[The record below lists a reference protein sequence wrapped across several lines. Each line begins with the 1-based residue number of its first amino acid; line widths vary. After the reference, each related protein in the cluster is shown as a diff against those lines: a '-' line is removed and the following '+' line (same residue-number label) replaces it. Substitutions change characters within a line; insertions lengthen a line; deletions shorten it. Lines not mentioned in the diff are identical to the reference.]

1 MSKIF
6 VRRGNATVDVSPAL
20 ERIVNRLLD
29 ANPIIKKAMMDSIED
44 IYQDAYKRWPV
55 RHISPR
61 TGEQKR
67 KATHQAIKRSRGKTE
82 EETKAIIASLQKK
95 GMFEDDTEVRIS
107 PRSKDSRSKLE
118 RGILIE
124 DGELVG
130 FIRNKAPYAFAIR
143 TGEHTLNNLPFGTRT
158 VTELISKPM
167 RKAGN
172 KVANQLAK
180 QMSKQASK

>member
-1 MSKIF
+1 MPKIF
-6 VRRGNATVDVSPAL
+6 VRQGNATINVSPAL
-20 ERIVNRLLD
+20 ERIVNKLLD
-29 ANPIIKKAMMDSIED
+29 ANPIIKKVMMDSVED

-61 TGEQKR
+61 TAEQKR
-67 KATHQAIKRSRGKTE
+67 DATFAAIRR
-82 EETKAIIASLQKK
+82 TKGQKEASAIVSSIDFQ
-95 GMFEDDTEVRIS
+95 DDLEPRIS

-124 DGELVG
+124 SDSIVA
-130 FIRNKAPYAFAIR
+130 FIRNNAPYAFAIR
-143 TGEHTLNNLPFGTRT
+143 TGEHTLNNLAFGTRT

-172 KVANQLAK
+172 KAANQIVRQLAK
-180 QMSKQASK
+180 KSKK